1 MSDEKRK
8 PSGRTSLVLV
18 AVVCVAPFVASFI
31 AYFLW
36 QPSGRVNYGELVP
49 ATQLTWP
56 VLRDIAGVPF
66 DVTRLR
72 GKWVYLTVDSGAC
85 DEQCRSK
92 LWKMRQ
98 VRRTQGKHMERIE
111 RLWLIDDDAAPDGAL
126 LKEHDG
132 TWVVHAAGSAL
143 LAQLPAAVARKDH
156 IYLLDPLGNLVLRYP
171 RDADPSR
178 MRKDIERL
186 LKVSRIG

>member
-1 MSDEKRK
+1 MSDEERK
-8 PSGRTSLVLV
+8 PSGRASLVLV
-18 AVVCVAPFVASFI
+18 AVVCVAPFIASFV
-31 AYFLW
+31 AYFMW
-36 QPSGRVNYGELVP
+36 QPSDRVNYGELLPP
-49 ATQLTWP
+49 AQLVWP
-56 VLRDIAGVPF
+56 ALSDVAGAPF
-66 DVTRLR
+66 DITRLR

-85 DEQCRSK
+85 GEHCRGK

-111 RLWLIDDDAAPDGAL
+111 RLWLIEDAFAPDAAL
-126 LKEHDG
+126 LKEHEG
-132 TWVVHAAGSAL
+132 AWIVRAAGSTL
-143 LAQLPAAVARKDH
+143 LAQFPAAGARSDH